1 VEKTRPFTP
10 PVTAITASKKG
21 GTGKTHLMMTVADM
35 FALNGYPYSVFQAD
49 DKMRLGSMIG
59 SKVIDLRPNPDLV
72 MEDPSLLRTSFTPYY
87 EACRGVANTGKSVLL
102 DIGADEVENVA
113 NYLTDVEIDEDLA
126 AWRLPMLVFVLVQ
139 AEPDAIRSAA
149 ETIQRFRTAVPSA
162 HLVLVENLLERKPLD
177 LLKPNGAAGQQYV
190 KELKPLLGGVTRM
203 VMPGILT
210 DFWEPYEN
218 TGMRFLKVLSMN
230 PEEAAKRLNKSVGD
244 VKLSRRA
251 VTLYFRA
258 MHQALSQV
266 IVLPKGGA

>member
-10 PVTAITASKKG
+10 PVTIITASKKG
-21 GTGKTHLMMTVADM
+21 GTGKTHLMLTVADM
-35 FALNGYPYSVFQAD
+35 LALNGYPYAAFQAD
-49 DKMRLGSMIG
+49 DKQRLGSMIG
-59 SKVIDLRPNPDLV
+59 AKVTQLRPNPDLV

-87 EACRGVANTGKSVLL
+87 EACRVVATTGKSVLL
-102 DIGADEVENVA
+102 DVGADEVENVA
-113 NYLTDVEIDEDLA
+113 NFLTDVDINEDLVV
-126 AWRLPMLVFVLVQ
+126 WRLPMVVFVLVQ

-149 ETIQRFRTAVPSA
+149 ETIERFKAAVPSA
-162 HLVLVENLLERKPLD
+162 HIVLVENLLERKPLD
-177 LLKPNGAAGQQYV
+177 LLRPNTAAGLLYV
-190 KELKPLLGGVTRM
+190 KELKPLLTGMTRI

-218 TGMRFLKVLSMN
+218 CGMRFLKVLSTN
-230 PEEAAKRLNKSVGD
+230 PEEVAKRLNKSVGD

-251 VTLYFRA
+251 VALYFRA